1 MYVLFNFI
9 LLNVN
14 KTIMKK
20 VTLLLV
26 AVFTFGYANAQEKAD
41 MAFGVKGGLN
51 ISTITNADVDGIN
64 SKSLVG
70 FHVGFFGEFMIS
82 DKFTIQPEVLYSAQ
96 GVKLEFEG
104 DNGEL
109 KLDYINIPIMAK
121 YYIADAFSLE
131 LGPQIGF
138 LVSAKAKSDG
148 ESEDIKDE
156 LKSTDVS
163 LNFGVGYDITE
174 NFMIGARYSLGLT
187 RLQDEIFPGEDD
199 SKNSVFQISVGYKF

>member
-1 MYVLFNFI
+1 
-9 LLNVN
+9 
-14 KTIMKK
+14 MKK
-20 VTLLLV
+20 IILMVV
-26 AVFTFGYANAQEKAD
+26 MVFTFGFVNAQEKAD

-51 ISTITNADVDGIN
+51 ISTITNADVDGVN
-64 SKSLVG
+64 TKSLVG

-82 DKFTIQPEVLYSAQ
+82 NKFAIQPEVLYSAQ
-96 GVKLEFEG
+96 GTELEFEG
-104 DNGEL
+104 ISGDL
-109 KLDYINIPIMAK
+109 KLDYITIPVMAK
-121 YYIADAFSLE
+121 YYVADAFSLE

-148 ESEDIKDE
+148 ESEDVKDE

-163 LNFGVGYDITE
+163 LNFGLGYDITQ

-187 RLQDEIFPGEDD
+187 RLQDELIPGEDE

>member
-1 MYVLFNFI
+1 
-9 LLNVN
+9 
-14 KTIMKK
+14 MKK
-20 VTLLLV
+20 IILTVV
-26 AVFTFGYANAQEKAD
+26 MVFTLGFVNAQEKAD

-51 ISTITNADVDGIN
+51 ISTITNADVDGVN

-82 DKFTIQPEVLYSAQ
+82 NKFAIQPEVLYSAQ
-96 GVKLEFEG
+96 GTELEFEG
-104 DNGEL
+104 ISGDL
-109 KLDYINIPIMAK
+109 KLDYITIPVMAK
-121 YYIADAFSLE
+121 YYVADAFSLE

-148 ESEDIKDE
+148 ESEDVKDE

-163 LNFGVGYDITE
+163 LNFGLGYDITQ

-187 RLQDEIFPGEDD
+187 RLQDELIPGEDE

>member
-1 MYVLFNFI
+1 
-9 LLNVN
+9 
-14 KTIMKK
+14 MKK
-20 VTLLLV
+20 IILTVV
-26 AVFTFGYANAQEKAD
+26 MVFTLGFVNAQEKAD

-51 ISTITNADVDGIN
+51 ISTITNADVDGVN

-82 DKFTIQPEVLYSAQ
+82 NKFAIQPEVLYSAQ
-96 GVKLEFEG
+96 GTELEFEG
-104 DNGEL
+104 ISGDL
-109 KLDYINIPIMAK
+109 KLDYITIPVMAK
-121 YYIADAFSLE
+121 YYVADAFSLE

-138 LVSAKAKSDG
+138 LVSAKAKSGG
-148 ESEDIKDE
+148 ESEDVKDE

-163 LNFGVGYDITE
+163 LNFGLGYDITQ

-187 RLQDEIFPGEDD
+187 RLQDELIPGEDE